1 MKGELPEI
9 IGSDKPI
16 YDNYRCIRGT
26 EYMFEN
32 FINDRNIID
41 CKVYDKNK
49 SLTWHLREYENCY
62 DFMKDLVILKQDI
75 SNKKIENDKQY
86 MVLDYICERLRLDDI
101 KTIYKMNRIDVDIN
115 KNKKNDLIWLL
126 EHKEIY
132 TAGTNYKEEEILNKD
147 IKLIKT
153 NRGGK
158 ITYHGPGQL
167 ICYFVIDLKQR
178 KKDIRKFITL
188 IEKTI
193 IESLSEFNINSFGD
207 PKNVG
212 IWVKDETDIKKV
224 AAIGVRVSKWIA
236 YHGFAININ
245 NDLTKYQKIIPCG
258 ILDKGVTNLKSIND
272 QNYHFLSDVI
282 VNNFT
287 KNLGV

>member
-1 MKGELPEI
+1 MNIEI
-9 IGSDKPI
+9 KKSIKPI
-16 YDNYRCIRGT
+16 
-26 EYMFEN
+26 
-32 FINDRNIID
+32 
-41 CKVYDKNK
+41 K
-49 SLTWHLREYENCY
+49 Y
-62 DFMKDLVILKQDI
+62 DFAVKFM
-75 SNKKIENDKQY
+75 E
-86 MVLDYICERLRLDDI
+86 ERLL
-101 KTIYKMNRIDVDIN
+101 DIN

-126 EHKEIY
+126 EHEEIY

-287 KNLGV
+287 KNLEV